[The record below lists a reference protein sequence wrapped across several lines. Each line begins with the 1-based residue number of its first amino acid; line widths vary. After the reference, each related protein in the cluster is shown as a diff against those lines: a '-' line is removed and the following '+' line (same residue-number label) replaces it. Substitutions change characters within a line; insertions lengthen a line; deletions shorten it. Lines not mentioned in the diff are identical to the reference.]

1 MKNYK
6 VIATRYFKDSN
17 EIDAKTGLKVERK
30 VNDEFYCTKER
41 YEFLKANN
49 AVKLVEIQE
58 TIDEVIEKEI
68 TEEEVQA
75 VANAIV
81 EEAME
86 QDKTIEEIVDEI
98 VEEAVD
104 EVVDEIITKKRRKTN
119 KK

>member
-17 EIDAKTGLKVERK
+17 EIDEKTGWKVERK

-58 TIDEVIEKEI
+58 TVESVIEEENKEEKI
-68 TEEEVQA
+68 
-75 VANAIV
+75 
-81 EEAME
+81 
-86 QDKTIEEIVDEI
+86 IEKP
-98 VEEAVD
+98 
-104 EVVDEIITKKRRKTN
+104 KK
-119 KK
+119 KKSSKK

>member
-17 EIDAKTGLKVERK
+17 EIDEKTGLKIERQ

-58 TIDEVIEKEI
+58 TVESIIEEENKEEKIIEKP
-68 TEEEVQA
+68 
-75 VANAIV
+75 
-81 EEAME
+81 
-86 QDKTIEEIVDEI
+86 
-98 VEEAVD
+98 
-104 EVVDEIITKKRRKTN
+104 KK
-119 KK
+119 KKSSKK

>member
-6 VIATRYFKDSN
+6 VVATRYFKDSN
-17 EIDAKTGLKVERK
+17 EIDEKTGLKKERQA
-30 VNDEFYCTKER
+30 NDEFFCTKER
-41 YEFLKANN
+41 YEFLKENN
-49 AVKLVEIQE
+49 AVKLVEIVE
-58 TIDEVIEKEI
+58 EEKKI

-81 EEAME
+81 EEAVE
-86 QDKTIEEIVDEI
+86 QEKSIEEIVNEIVDEA

-104 EVVDEIITKKRRKTN
+104 EVVEEIISKKKKRS

>member
-17 EIDAKTGLKVERK
+17 EIDEKTGLKVERK

-58 TIDEVIEKEI
+58 TVESVIEEENKEEKI
-68 TEEEVQA
+68 
-75 VANAIV
+75 
-81 EEAME
+81 
-86 QDKTIEEIVDEI
+86 IEKP
-98 VEEAVD
+98 
-104 EVVDEIITKKRRKTN
+104 KK
-119 KK
+119 KKSSKK